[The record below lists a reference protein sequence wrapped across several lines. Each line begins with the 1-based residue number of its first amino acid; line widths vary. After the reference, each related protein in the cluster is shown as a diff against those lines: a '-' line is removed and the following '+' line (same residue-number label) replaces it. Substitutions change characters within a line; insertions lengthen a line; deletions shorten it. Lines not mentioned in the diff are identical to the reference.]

1 MLTMKAKYALRA
13 MSELARAGDARLQ
26 AHELARRCGAPGKF
40 LEAILVDLRAA
51 GFVDSRRGQNGG
63 HALTRPPEQ
72 IMVGDLI
79 RAIDGPLAPVRCASV
94 TAYAPCRDCPDPD
107 ACTLRALMRE
117 ARDALSRVLD
127 RRSLREFAASGALAS
142 SALASGAVAPSPTTA
157 H

>member
-1 MLTMKAKYALRA
+1 
-13 MSELARAGDARLQ
+13 
-26 AHELARRCGAPGKF
+26 
-40 LEAILVDLRAA
+40 
-51 GFVDSRRGQNGG
+51 
-63 HALTRPPEQ
+63 
-72 IMVGDLI
+72 MVGDLI

-107 ACTLRALMRE
+107 ACALRALMRE